1 MMVASMTLLTL
12 GTNTMRALI
21 VNGDPVVSVLTDSV
35 YINPRDRSAL
45 TVTSAG
51 GSIYVTGSFE
61 RNSVSIDIGA
71 DGIYIPGIGRITDQ
85 HVNAIRITVNERAEV
100 EVWAE

>member
-1 MMVASMTLLTL
+1 MVAATTLLTL
-12 GTNTMRALI
+12 GTNMMRALI

-35 YINPRDRSAL
+35 YINPRYRSAL

-61 RNSVSIDIGA
+61 CNSVGIDIGPS
-71 DGIYIPGIGRITDQ
+71 GIYIAGIGLITDQ
-85 HVNAIRITVNERAEV
+85 HVNAIRINVNEVAEV